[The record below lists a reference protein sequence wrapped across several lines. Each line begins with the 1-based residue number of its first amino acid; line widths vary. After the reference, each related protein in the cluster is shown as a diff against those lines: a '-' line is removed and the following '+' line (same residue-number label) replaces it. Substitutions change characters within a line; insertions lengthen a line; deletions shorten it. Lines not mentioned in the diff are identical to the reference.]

1 MVYFSILIRLKN
13 SGETLKKIPLF
24 RKEGVRG
31 DLTLV
36 SIN

>member
-13 SGETLKKIPLF
+13 SGETLKKIPL
-24 RKEGVRG
+24 GIRG
-31 DLTLV
+31 DLKLV